1 MVEET
6 KRDIKDGINIQA
18 NPDCGIRLDA
28 ALVAEP
34 FRFEIRQRVQALKE
48 HGVGTVQ

>member
-1 MVEET
+1 MKEET
-6 KRDIKDGINIQA
+6 KTSPQDGYIIQA
-18 NPDCGIRLDA
+18 SPDCGIRLDA

-48 HGVGTVQ
+48 HGVGTFP